1 MGSSLLPNILLVI
14 SRHYTMI
21 KFYNISNSVVGM
33 QSDNSIMSDSKVHI
47 ALFKVHIGLLRN
59 NAVCNQMYI
68 QLSEMNILFSLPSI
82 TPAKCYILC
91 RQVCILF
98 SLRNILSRQSYTLS
112 FPEYITCW
120 RRSIRF
126 SQMNIHFSLM
136 NTLCSRMSIITSV
149 DSIQQL
155 ITKTYTIN
163 RL

>member
-1 MGSSLLPNILLVI
+1 MGSSLLLNILLVI

-33 QSDNSIMSDSKVHI
+33 QSDNSIMPDSKVHI
-47 ALFKVHIGLLRN
+47 GLFKVNIELLKNNALRN
-59 NAVCNQMYI
+59 LMCI

-82 TPAKCYILC
+82 TPAKDYILC
-91 RQVCILF
+91 WQVCILL
-98 SLRNILSRQSYTLS
+98 SLRNILSCQRHTLS
-112 FPEYITCW
+112 FPKYITCW

-149 DSIQQL
+149 DSIHRL
-155 ITKTYTIN
+155 LTKTYTIN
-163 RL
+163 R